1 MASRAAAND
10 SVGMP
15 SAWTVITDRFAG
27 QTAIVTGAGS
37 GIGLATSRRLLEEGA
52 TVVAIDLRQDRLDA
66 LAQEYAGMPCIPIGG
81 DLVDT
86 DTIDRALG
94 ATKGTVHMLANVAG
108 IMDGFLAP
116 AEVDDL
122 TWERVLAVN
131 LTAPMRLT
139 RAVLPIMLAN
149 GAGAIVNVSSEAG
162 FRASAAGAAY
172 TTSKHALNG
181 FTKSIAAF
189 HQGQGIRA
197 NAVAPG
203 AVHTNIEAP
212 FKSEFAAG
220 VLGPWLKV
228 GVFKQATAEEIA
240 STITYLLSAEAS
252 NVNGAILPC
261 DAGWSAL

>member
-1 MASRAAAND
+1 MVRS
-10 SVGMP
+10 
-15 SAWTVITDRFAG
+15 WTVIPDRFAG
-27 QTAIVTGAGS
+27 QRAIVTGAGS
-37 GIGLATSRRLLEEGA
+37 GIGLATARRLLDEGA
-52 TVVAIDLRQDRLDA
+52 SVIAVDVNQQRLAAVMD
-66 LAQEYAGMPCIPIGG
+66 EYGSGPCTAVTG
-81 DLVDT
+81 DLVDLG
-86 DTIDRALG
+86 TIDRVMA
-94 ATKGTVHMLANVAG
+94 ATGDSVDLLANVAG
-108 IMDGFLAP
+108 IMDGFLPP
-116 AEVDDL
+116 AEVDDA

-139 RAVLPIMLAN
+139 RAVLPLMLAK
-149 GAGAIVNVSSEAG
+149 GSGAIVNVSSESS

-172 TTSKHALNG
+172 TASKHALNG
-181 FTKSIAAF
+181 LTKSIAAF
-189 HQGQGIRA
+189 YKGQGIHA

-220 VLGPWLKV
+220 VLGPWLQV
-228 GVFKQATAEEIA
+228 GVFKQASADEAA